1 MEQLESSEKKY
12 TSEELE
18 EWLISQISKELDI
31 EEDNIN
37 IELPFANYG
46 FDSVS
51 VVGLS
56 GELEDL
62 LNIKLNPTIVYEY
75 PTIQKLARHLYQLQK
90 GK

>member
-1 MEQLESSEKKY
+1 MEQLESSKKY
-12 TSEELE
+12 STEELE
-18 EWLISQISKELDI
+18 EWLISQVSKELEI
-31 EEDNIN
+31 EEDDID

-62 LNIKLNPTIVYEY
+62 LHIKLNPTIVYEF
-75 PTIQKLARHLYQLQK
+75 PTIQKLAGHLYQLQK
-90 GK
+90 GI

>member
-1 MEQLESSEKKY
+1 MEQLEGSEKKY

-18 EWLISQISKELDI
+18 DWLITQISKELEIEVDDI
-31 EEDNIN
+31 D

-56 GELEDL
+56 GELEEL
-62 LNIKLNPTIVYEY
+62 LNIKLNPTIVYEF
-75 PTIQKLARHLYQLQK
+75 PTIQKLAGHLFQLQK